1 MNKYLSQKNYKQIMN
16 RILNNGIQNNEEKQF
31 YLDYLNEKMQNL
43 ISQNKIDNKENF
55 INIFFKYLWK
65 HYTHLHNDDHLDFIS
80 LYYAPSIFGVLF
92 VGLPIEIGLYHTLDN
107 LYALKLF
114 IGLMVLPVVISFIRG
129 IFKTY
134 LPNRK
139 KLKFEFNKN
148 KKELKEEIEYVNSL
162 HFKKEKEEKNANYH
176 EERYILGAKEK
187 TTIYKRIAD
196 IIVKLKD
203 VNNQEKMQQLIT
215 KVQNILQEF
224 EEAIKKFENIN
235 PSEEH
240 LIIQDKIGI
249 YSKISFKLDE
259 VEQEL
264 ENLLHKQERIEEDNR
279 QIENLNNKL
288 KTLKY

>member
-55 INIFFKYLWK
+55 RNIFSKYLWK
-65 HYTHLHNDDHLDFIS
+65 HYTHLHNDDNLDFIE
-80 LYYAPSIFGVLF
+80 LYYALSIFGVLI